1 MDYKTQIKE
10 FHGIDLPYGKDEEI
24 YLPDGR
30 EFMVDKWEFTGNDIT
45 YNNVYNL
52 GTSTPIEVTPELDA
66 LIVKNIAKSHN
77 LALGDDDEFDPNYAP
92 KSSVAPFATR
102 PARGNLNEIKHINLK
117 RLVEQFGNE
126 G

>member
-10 FHGIDLPYGKDEEI
+10 FHGIDFPHGKDEEI

-52 GTSTPIEVTPELDA
+52 GNYYQADERTKNPSAVPIVVDQRLDSE
-66 LIVKNIAKSHN
+66 ITDYIAKYHK
-77 LALGDDDEFDPNYAP
+77 LALDSDDEFDPNYAP

-102 PARGNLNEIKHINLK
+102 P
-117 RLVEQFGNE
+117 
-126 G
+126 